1 MKIAKRS
8 DGRGGLISLS
18 PANKGEIRLEISI
31 TPQRRMRDNGVTRDI
46 GVRLTM
52 VLESENK
59 AEKEE
64 LDRIWENLEADD
76 SVEALLDLITK
87 MNKKKG

>member
-1 MKIAKRS
+1 MK
-8 DGRGGLISLS
+8 
-18 PANKGEIRLEISI
+18 ISI
-31 TPQRRMRDNGVTRDI
+31 TPQRRLRDNGVTRDI

-64 LDRIWENLEADD
+64 LAQIWENLEADD
-76 SVEALLDLITK
+76 SVEALLGLIERMKSRNNTPPVS
-87 MNKKKG
+87 G